1 MYLLCLYTDLLHIRT
16 IDVNKCKFV
25 SLYRSP
31 SQTSEDFE
39 KFTDHLELTLN
50 ALAESNSHLVVVLGD
65 FDIKPKNWFKTT
77 TVGAKIEFVTLQYG
91 LRQIIQI

>member
-1 MYLLCLYTDLLHIRT
+1 MCIFYVSIQIWLHIRT

-39 KFTDHLELTLN
+39 KFTDHLELTLDT
-50 ALAESNSHLVVVLGD
+50 LAESNSHLVVGIRR
-65 FDIKPKNWFKTT
+65 FRYET
-77 TVGAKIEFVTLQYG
+77 
-91 LRQIIQI
+91 